1 MVSIPLTWNVEW
13 HAWRA
18 GKKNQLTAHKSI
30 LGHLNVNV
38 RSTLNSTRSVL
49 LNANEVSLNARSTL
63 NALQNGKYSAIAEC
77 RVSRHA

>member
-49 LNANEVSLNARSTL
+49 LNANEASTQHLSQISLNL
-63 NALQNGKYSAIAEC
+63 LL
-77 RVSRHA
+77 V